1 MDELGP
7 DEKPWLDALRGA
19 DEPTAADRARVR
31 AAVMASIAT
40 GAAGA
45 GVAALGKSGA
55 VAKAAKVGFFAG
67 AAWKIGL
74 AAVVV
79 SVAGG
84 AAVVTRAERAHG
96 TVTLAPSATSAASM
110 GAAKVEATTAAEAP
124 PPRSSVDA
132 PAEARPDD
140 EQSPVVATGKH
151 GSRTAPRAA
160 ASSADDL
167 DGELQLLT
175 QAQRALERGDPAA
188 ALTALAQHRR
198 EHPQGALSIE
208 REGLRAVASCEAK
221 RSDGKALAD
230 RFVARNPS
238 SPLVARVR
246 AACLSP

>member
-31 AAVMASIAT
+31 AAVMTSI
-40 GAAGA
+40 AAGA
-45 GVAALGKSGA
+45 AVGAVAALGKSGA
-55 VAKAAKVGFFAG
+55 VAKAAKVGFLAG

-79 SVAGG
+79 TIAGG
-84 AAVVTRAERAHG
+84 TVVMTRAQRAPG
-96 TVTLAPSATSAASM
+96 NVTLAPGAAAS
-110 GAAKVEATTAAEAP
+110 GAAKVEAPTPAGAPVAANVEAATVP
-124 PPRSSVDA
+124 LPGAHDEDPA
-132 PAEARPDD
+132 P
-140 EQSPVVATGKH
+140 VAASAAKH
-151 GSRTAPRAA
+151 RTAPRAA

-188 ALTALAQHRR
+188 ALGALAQHRR

-208 REGLRAVASCEAK
+208 REGLRAVASCDAK
-221 RSDGKALAD
+221 RPDGKALAE

-238 SPLVARVR
+238 SPLVSRVR